1 MKFFTYPIYCFSPN
15 LLRKPDFCAHKNAT
29 VMEFLMIVA
38 TTKITKITLVANDL
52 TPVNAT
58 MLVLNKI
65 SEKIL
70 CKLEFSK
77 PFRESNASCRNKTF
91 DAQSSGDLN
100 SGQEPK
106 KCLYLRQN

>member
-1 MKFFTYPIYCFSPN
+1 MKFFTYLIYCFLPN
-15 LLRKPDFCAHKNAT
+15 LLRKLDFCAHENAS

-38 TTKITKITLVANDL
+38 ITRITKITLVALDL

-58 MLVLNKI
+58 MLVLSKI
-65 SEKIL
+65 SEKN
-70 CKLEFSK
+70 KLEFSK
-77 PFRESNASCRNKTF
+77 PFRESNASCRNKTL

-106 KCLYLRQN
+106 KYLYLRQN